1 MRKKFIAVY
10 ALMAVLALGSTTL
23 TSCVDDNESASVTTI
38 RDAKAAQLNAL
49 AEAQKASAQAT
60 LIRAN
65 AEAAMDSA
73 LAALNQSQAD
83 ANQFKLQKDKDEY
96 ERTLEEIQ
104 LEAETEL
111 LKAKIEHA
119 RQEQAFMNLA
129 NDQIKELYSIYGQE
143 VEILDDLKGNLNQR
157 NRLKKQLE
165 GQVITQD
172 EYIAAQT
179 AIHEATIKTYE
190 AKIAAYE
197 AYEGKDKS
205 ELEAEVNKLRLEKD
219 NALNDKRAALK
230 IKTEAKNAYDDAIEP
245 MYYTSKDATL
255 KTVLAAATLADLNCS
270 NVFTDDDDYE
280 LDEEGNFTV
289 KFYKLSGEKPV
300 EEARQTLQR
309 EETSKKNYLGAPAAG
324 TTAATGLYLEL
335 ETAQKNLKNAIK
347 AENESLINQYKVE
360 VAGYN
365 DQIAEAKKALEKAS
379 QDLKDFEAAVA
390 SFATDSEDWKAYQAA
405 LEALKTNETVV
416 AYMDADKA
424 LEEATEKYN
433 DINAEYGVAV
443 DLWTNYGVDAKAEI
457 RNLESQIANER
468 VQIARLTNN
477 YDEQLQVCNDAIT
490 LLTNK
495 IEAQQAV
502 VDLAKKNLDAAIAAQ
517 GEE

>member
-23 TSCVDDNESASVTTI
+23 TSCVDDNESASVTAI
-38 RDAKAAQLNAL
+38 RGAKAAQLNAL
-49 AEAQKASAQAT
+49 AEAEKTNAQAN

-65 AEAAMDSA
+65 AEAAVDSA
-73 LAALNQSQAD
+73 QAALNQSQAD
-83 ANQFKLQKDKDEY
+83 KNQFELQKNKDEY
-96 ERTLEEIQ
+96 ERTLEQIQ
-104 LEAETEL
+104 LEAETAL

-119 RQEQAFMNLA
+119 KQEQAFLNLA

-143 VEILDDLKGNLNQR
+143 VETLDGLKGNLNQQ
-157 NRLKKQLE
+157 NMLKKQLE
-165 GQVITQD
+165 GKVISQD

-205 ELEAEVNKLRLEKD
+205 ELETEVNKLLQEKS
-219 NALNDKRAALK
+219 NALDAQGAALK
-230 IKTEAKNAYDDAIEP
+230 IRTEAKNAYDDAIEP
-245 MYYTSKDATL
+245 MNYTSKDATL
-255 KTVLAAATLADLNCS
+255 KTVLAVATLADLNYS
-270 NVFTDDDDYE
+270 NVFTDDDYE
-280 LDEEGNFTV
+280 LDEEGKFTV

-324 TTAATGLYLEL
+324 TTAATGLYLDL
-335 ETAQKNLKNAIK
+335 ETAQKNLENAIK
-347 AENESLINQYKVE
+347 AEDESLINQYKVK
-360 VAGYN
+360 VADYK
-365 DQIAEAKKALEKAS
+365 DQIAQAKEELEEAS
-379 QDLKDFEAAVA
+379 QNLKDFEAAVA

-424 LEEATEKYN
+424 FEEATEKYN

-468 VQIARLTNN
+468 VQIAGLTNN

-495 IEAQQAV
+495 IEAQQAI

>member
-23 TSCVDDNESASVTTI
+23 TSCVDDNESASVTAI

-49 AEAQKASAQAT
+49 AEAEKANAQAN

-65 AEAAMDSA
+65 AEAAVDSA

-83 ANQFKLQKDKDEY
+83 QNQFQLQKDKDEY
-96 ERTLEEIQ
+96 ERTLEQIQ
-104 LEAETEL
+104 LEAETAL

-119 RQEQAFMNLA
+119 EQEQAFLNLA
-129 NDQIKELYSIYGQE
+129 NNQIKALYKTYANE
-143 VEILDDLKGNLNQR
+143 VDVLDQLKGKLNQQ
-157 NRLKKQLE
+157 NLLKNQYE
-165 GQVITQD
+165 AQVISQD

-179 AIHEATIKTYE
+179 AIHEATIKTHE
-190 AKIAAYE
+190 AEIAAYK

-205 ELEAEVNKLRLEKD
+205 ELEAEVNKLFTEKN
-219 NALNDKRAALK
+219 NALFAKGEASK
-230 IKTEAKNAYDDAIEP
+230 IKTEAKNAFDDAIEP
-245 MYYTSKDATL
+245 MSYTSEDATL

-270 NVFTDDDDYE
+270 NVFTTDDYE

-289 KFYKLSGEKPV
+289 NFYKLSGEKPV
-300 EEARQTLQR
+300 EEARQTLQKQ
-309 EETSKKNYLGAPAAG
+309 ETNKKNHLGAPAAG
-324 TTAATGLYLEL
+324 TTAATGLYLNL
-335 ETAQKNLKNAIK
+335 ETAQKNLENAIK
-347 AENESLINQYKVE
+347 AENESLINQYKVQ
-360 VAGYN
+360 VADYK
-365 DQIAEAKKALEKAS
+365 DQIAEAKKGLEEAS
-379 QDLKDFEAAVA
+379 QNLKDFETAVA
-390 SFATDSEDWKAYQAA
+390 SFATNSEDWKAYQAA

-424 LEEATEKYN
+424 FEEASEKYT
-433 DINAEYGVAV
+433 DINAEYGVAL
-443 DLWTNYGVDAKAEI
+443 DLYNNYGVDAKAQI
-457 RNLESQIANER
+457 RLLESQIAQEKQEI
-468 VQIARLTNN
+468 VKLTNN
-477 YDEQLQVCNDAIT
+477 YDNLLQQCNDEIT
-490 LLTNK
+490 RLTTQ

>member
-23 TSCVDDNESASVTTI
+23 TSCVDDNESASVTAI

-49 AEAQKASAQAT
+49 AEAQKANAQAT

-83 ANQFKLQKDKDEY
+83 RNQFQLQKDKDEY
-96 ERTLEEIQ
+96 ERTLEKIQ
-104 LEAETEL
+104 LEAETAL
-111 LKAKIEHA
+111 LQAKIDYA
-119 RQEQAFMNLA
+119 DKEQMFLNLA
-129 NDQIKELYSIYGQE
+129 NDQIKELYRTYAYE
-143 VEILDDLKGNLNQR
+143 VNELDNYKSKLNQQ
-157 NRLKKQLE
+157 NLLKNQLE
-165 GQVITQD
+165 AQVISQD
-172 EYIAAQT
+172 EYIAAQK
-179 AIHEATIKTYE
+179 AIFEANIATYE
-190 AKIAAYE
+190 AQIAAYE

-205 ELEAEVNKLRLEKD
+205 ELETEVNRLSTERN
-219 NALNDKRAALK
+219 NALAAQGEAWK
-230 IKTEAKNAYDDAIEP
+230 IKTEAKNAFDDVIEP
-245 MYYTSKDATL
+245 MSYTSEDATL
-255 KTVLAAATLADLNCS
+255 KTVLAAATLADLGYS
-270 NVFTDDDDYE
+270 NVFTTESYD
-280 LDEEGNFTV
+280 LDEEGNYTV
-289 KFYKLSGEKPV
+289 TSYKLTSEYAV
-300 EEARQTLQR
+300 EQARQTL
-309 EETSKKNYLGAPAAG
+309 ESTEANAKNYLGAPAAG
-324 TTAATGLYLEL
+324 TTAATGLYLDL
-335 ETAQKNLKNAIK
+335 ETAQKNLENAIK
-347 AENESLINQYKVE
+347 AENESLINQYKLE
-360 VAGYN
+360 VAHYN
-365 DQIAEAKKALEKAS
+365 DQIAQAKESLEEAS
-379 QDLKDFEAAVA
+379 QNLKDFEAAVA

-443 DLWTNYGVDAKAEI
+443 DLYNNYGVDAKDQI
-457 RNLESQIANER
+457 RQLESDIAVEKQNI
-468 VQIARLTNN
+468 VNLTNN
-477 YDEQLQVCNDAIT
+477 YDNQLQQCNDEIT
-490 LLTNK
+490 RLTTQ

>member
-23 TSCVDDNESASVTTI
+23 TSCVDDNESASVTAI

-49 AEAQKASAQAT
+49 AEAEKANAQAT

-65 AEAAMDSA
+65 AEAALDSA

-83 ANQFKLQKDKDEY
+83 QNQFQLQKDKDEY

-119 RQEQAFMNLA
+119 KQEQAFMNLA

-143 VEILDDLKGNLNQR
+143 VEILDGLKGNLNQQ

-205 ELEAEVNKLRLEKD
+205 ELEAEVDKLRLEKD
-219 NALNDKRAALK
+219 NALNDKGAALK

-255 KTVLAAATLADLNCS
+255 KTVLAAATLADLNYS
-270 NVFTDDDDYE
+270 NVFTTDDYE

-309 EETSKKNYLGAPAAG
+309 EETIKKNHLGAPAAG
-324 TTAATGLYLEL
+324 TTAATGLYLDL
-335 ETAQKNLKNAIK
+335 ETAQKNLENAIK

-360 VAGYN
+360 VADYN
-365 DQIAEAKKALEKAS
+365 DQIAEAKKGLEEAS

-468 VQIARLTNN
+468 VQIAGLTND

-490 LLTNK
+490 LLTNQ

>member
-23 TSCVDDNESASVTTI
+23 TSCVDDNESASVTAI

-49 AEAQKASAQAT
+49 AEAEKANAQAT

-65 AEAAMDSA
+65 AEAALDSA

-83 ANQFKLQKDKDEY
+83 QNQFQLQKDKDEY

-119 RQEQAFMNLA
+119 KQEQAFMNLA

-143 VEILDDLKGNLNQR
+143 VEILDGLKGNLNQQ

-205 ELEAEVNKLRLEKD
+205 ELEAEVDKLRLEKD
-219 NALNDKRAALK
+219 NALNDKGAALK

-255 KTVLAAATLADLNCS
+255 KTVLAAATLADLNYS
-270 NVFTDDDDYE
+270 NVFTTDDYE

-309 EETSKKNYLGAPAAG
+309 EETSKKNDLGAPAAG
-324 TTAATGLYLEL
+324 TTAATGLYLDL
-335 ETAQKNLKNAIK
+335 ETAQKNLENAIK

-360 VAGYN
+360 VADYN

-468 VQIARLTNN
+468 VQIAGLTND

>member
-23 TSCVDDNESASVTTI
+23 TSCVDDNESASVTAI

-49 AEAQKASAQAT
+49 AEAEKANAQAN

-65 AEAAMDSA
+65 AEAALDSA

-83 ANQFKLQKDKDEY
+83 QNQFQLQKDKDEY

-119 RQEQAFMNLA
+119 KQEQAFMNLA

-143 VEILDDLKGNLNQR
+143 VEILDGLKGNLNQQ

-205 ELEAEVNKLRLEKD
+205 ELEAEVDKLRLEKD
-219 NALNDKRAALK
+219 NALNDKGAALK

-255 KTVLAAATLADLNCS
+255 KTVLAAATLADLNYS
-270 NVFTDDDDYE
+270 KVFTTDDYE
-280 LDEEGNFTV
+280 LDEEGNITV

-324 TTAATGLYLEL
+324 TTAATGLYLDL
-335 ETAQKNLKNAIK
+335 ETAQKNLENAIK

-390 SFATDSEDWKAYQAA
+390 SFATDSEDWKAYQTA

-416 AYMDADKA
+416 AYMDAHKA

-433 DINAEYGVAV
+433 DINAEYVVAV

-468 VQIARLTNN
+468 VQIAGLTNN

>member
-23 TSCVDDNESASVTTI
+23 TSCVDDNESASVTAI

-49 AEAQKASAQAT
+49 AEAEKANAQAN

-65 AEAAMDSA
+65 AEAALDSA
-73 LAALNQSQAD
+73 QAALNQSQAD
-83 ANQFKLQKDKDEY
+83 KNQFELQKAKDEY

-119 RQEQAFMNLA
+119 KQEQAFMNLA

-143 VEILDDLKGNLNQR
+143 VEILDGLKGNLNQQ

-165 GQVITQD
+165 GKVITQD

-179 AIHEATIKTYE
+179 AIHEANIKTYE

-205 ELEAEVNKLRLEKD
+205 ELEAEVNKLFTEKN
-219 NALNDKRAALK
+219 NALSAIGEASK
-230 IKTEAKNAYDDAIEP
+230 IKTEAKNAFDDAIEP
-245 MYYTSKDATL
+245 MSYTSEDATL

-270 NVFTDDDDYE
+270 NVFTTDDYE

-309 EETSKKNYLGAPAAG
+309 EETIKKNHLGAPAAG
-324 TTAATGLYLEL
+324 TTAATGLYLDL
-335 ETAQKNLKNAIK
+335 ETAQKNLENAIK
-347 AENESLINQYKVE
+347 AENESLINQYKVQ
-360 VAGYN
+360 VADYK
-365 DQIAEAKKALEKAS
+365 DQIAQAKESLEEAS
-379 QDLKDFEAAVA
+379 QNLKDFEAAVA

-424 LEEATEKYN
+424 LKEATEKYN
-433 DINAEYGVAV
+433 DIKAEYDVAV

-468 VQIARLTNN
+468 VQIAGLTND